1 MLSRGSA
8 RGRRLGAHPQR
19 RAKGEDAGSLP
30 WGHYGEVPG
39 ARLFPGGE
47 AGATRTRRFGASQG
61 PQRPPATP
69 TQPPTGLPVTA
80 AGEGAGGQ
88 VPPRPL
94 PPPPARVCLQR
105 VERPTP
111 WVPFA
116 SLGLSFPFSKT
127 MDAMTL
133 QHRSSEYLMGE
144 KSTVLPADT
153 GHPKTSRVHNQEP
166 PNS

>member
-1 MLSRGSA
+1 MPGCFLVGRP
-8 RGRRLGAHPQR
+8 GRREPAGLG
-19 RAKGEDAGSLP
+19 RARDLND
-30 WGHYGEVPG
+30 
-39 ARLFPGGE
+39 LL
-47 AGATRTRRFGASQG
+47 
-61 PQRPPATP
+61 
-69 TQPPTGLPVTA
+69 QPPPSPLPVYRS
-80 AGEGAGGQ
+80 Q
-88 VPPRPL
+88 PL
-94 PPPPARVCLQR
+94 ERGLVAKSHPSPYHPPPARVCLQR